1 MDINT
6 AEMIDEKR
14 RFVRAIETM
23 LAADQKNNQVDCLHY
38 GIAFHDEIAYD
49 EYIDIIYLNGYRQK
63 FIATGN
69 SNGANLRAIIKEVY

>member
-38 GIAFHDEIAYD
+38 GIAFHDEVSYD
-49 EYIDIIYLNGYRQK
+49 EYIEIIYSNGYKRR
-63 FIATGN
+63 ILATAN
-69 SNGANLRAIIKEVY
+69 SNGANLQAIIKEVY